1 MVFNRLYELFS
12 SDLAIDLGTAT
23 TLVYVKGKGVVATE
37 PSVVAVV
44 MGEGGGR
51 RVIAVGSEAKNML
64 GREPG
69 HLKAIRPVKDGEITQ
84 LDVTEAMLKY
94 FIDKVHGR
102 RALVRPR
109 IVLTIPHGSSDVLKL
124 VMKSA
129 AENAGAREVILIEE
143 PMAAAIGA
151 GLPIT
156 DACGNMIVDI
166 GGGTTEV
173 AVISLGGIVVGK
185 SVKVGGDKIDD
196 AIIAHMRKRYDLIIG
211 ERTAEEIKK
220 KIGSAAPL
228 DKTLKME
235 VKGRSH
241 HEGVPKVVTVSSDEI
256 REAVSEPV
264 DLIIRAILETLEKT
278 SAELS
283 GDITD
288 RGLVLAGGGSLLRGL
303 DRVIREKTGLPVIRA
318 EYPIKAVVLGAGK
331 ILEDMRLLSSI
342 HL

>member
-1 MVFNRLYELFS
+1 M
-12 SDLAIDLGTAT
+12 
-23 TLVYVKGKGVVATE
+23 
-37 PSVVAVV
+37 
-44 MGEGGGR
+44 
-51 RVIAVGSEAKNML
+51 
-64 GREPG
+64 
-69 HLKAIRPVKDGEITQ
+69 
-84 LDVTEAMLKY
+84 
-94 FIDKVHGR
+94 
-102 RALVRPR
+102 
-109 IVLTIPHGSSDVLKL
+109 
-124 VMKSA
+124 
-129 AENAGAREVILIEE
+129 
-143 PMAAAIGA
+143 
-151 GLPIT
+151 
-156 DACGNMIVDI
+156 DI